1 MKGEA
6 LARFMELRGWKV
18 VQGAGS
24 FWQEFR
30 ERCYIGFPMHVA
42 IDPDPDELD
51 SLLRRTRALC
61 VRYASAQPHGFPGG
75 LYVVRD
81 KHFGIASVQQKGR
94 TKLRR
99 GLERCEIRPVD
110 VDVLRTEGLWLN
122 LETMGRQKR
131 YEAEFGDP
139 KRWKRFLDAVRLS
152 PTVAVLGAFIDG
164 RLSSY
169 AILHREDGW
178 LYLLY
183 QMSLTSSLRHGANV
197 ALHYEICRMIADPG
211 VKAVCSGPTSLAD
224 GRLHGFKLHMGMT
237 VMPQTFAF
245 RFHPAISRL
254 ATGSVAQLL
263 ADGLHGLRPRNARL
277 EVLTNV
283 LRGARLS
290 KPPANRAEE
299 IVTC

>member
-30 ERCYIGFPMHVA
+30 ERSYIGFPLHAA

-61 VRYASAQPHGFPGG
+61 VRYVSAQAHGFPGG

-81 KHFGIASVQQKGR
+81 KHFGVASVQQKGR
-94 TKLRR
+94 AKLRR

-110 VDVLRTEGLWLN
+110 LDILRAEGLWLN
-122 LETMGRQKR
+122 LETMARQKR
-131 YEAEFGDP
+131 YEAEFGDA

-152 PTVAVLGAFIDG
+152 PNVAAIGAFIDG

-183 QMSLTSSLRHGANV
+183 QMSLTSGLRHGANV
-197 ALHYEICRMIADPG
+197 ALHYEVCRMIADPG
-211 VKAVCSGPTSLAD
+211 VKAVCSGPTSLAE
-224 GRLHGFKLHMGMT
+224 GRLHDFKLRMGMT
-237 VMPQTFAF
+237 VLPQTFAF
-245 RFHPAISRL
+245 RFHPAVSRI
-254 ATGSVAQLL
+254 ATGSVARVL
-263 ADGLHGLRPRNARL
+263 ADGLHRLRPGNARL

-290 KPPANRAEE
+290 KQPANRAEE
-299 IVTC
+299 IVPC